1 MRRRVALSLAAR
13 LSRAV
18 VGVSQNTADTLA
30 TSLRL
35 ARSRVQVI
43 PNGIEPKAG
52 DRRAG
57 REAFGVG
64 DDERVVLAVGNLYPV
79 KGHDTLVRAA
89 AALSTYSDLPPW
101 RVFIA
106 GRGDQEQP
114 LRALI
119 AAHNL
124 EGRVSLLGLRDDIA
138 DLLAG
143 ADIFAMPSRL
153 EGLPLAVLEAMLAK
167 RPVVCSQ
174 VGGMPDLLEHGRLGA
189 LVPPEDPDAL
199 AGALRGIMRQYDE
212 ASRVAEAAF
221 DTIFETYSADAM
233 TTAYLR
239 AFGQ

>member
-1 MRRRVALSLAAR
+1 

-18 VGVSQNTADTLA
+18 VGVSQNTADTHA
-30 TSLRL
+30 RSLGV

-57 REAFGVG
+57 RAAFGVG
-64 DDERVVLAVGNLYPV
+64 DGECVVLAVGNLYPV
-79 KGHDTLVRAA
+79 KGHDTLVKAA
-89 AALSTYSDLPPW
+89 AALSAFSDVPPW

-114 LRALI
+114 LRSLI
-119 AAHNL
+119 EEHQL

-143 ADIFAMPSRL
+143 ADIFAMPSRM

-174 VGGMPDLLEHGRLGA
+174 VGGLPDLLEQGRLGA
-189 LVPPEDPDAL
+189 LVPPENPEAL
-199 AGALRGIMRQYDE
+199 AAALRVVMVHYDD
-212 ASRVAEAAF
+212 ASRVACDAY
-221 DTIFETYSADAM
+221 DTIVETYSADAM
-233 TTAYLR
+233 TSAYLR